1 MPEFT
6 LYAHQGV
13 SRSVTVTAEDPAD
26 AIEKVEIDFN
36 VNISNNFDP
45 EGDPV
50 VLFVYDDS
58 GETVWAHPSDYAFNP
73 EHPKNAAMAAGRRV
87 AKDAAPEVQ
96 ELVEKAVREAIYA
109 ARMQSR
115 MD

>member
-1 MPEFT
+1 MPEYT

-13 SRSVTVTAEDPAD
+13 SRSVTVTAEDPAH
-26 AIEKVEIDFN
+26 AVEITEVDFN

-58 GETVWAHPSDYAFNP
+58 GETVWTHPSDYALSPDHP
-73 EHPKNAAMAAGRRV
+73 ENEAMKAGREV

-96 ELVEKAVREAIYA
+96 ALVEKAVREALYA

-115 MD
+115 TD

>member
-1 MPEFT
+1 MPEFA

-13 SRSVTVTAEDPAD
+13 SRSVTVTAEDPAH
-26 AIEKVEIDFN
+26 AVEITEVDFN

-50 VLFVYDDS
+50 VLFVTDAE
-58 GETVWAHPSDYAFNP
+58 GATVWTHPSDYALNP
-73 EHPKNAAMAAGRRV
+73 DHPDNDAMKAGRRV
-87 AKDAAPEVQ
+87 AKDAPPEVQ
-96 ELVEKAVREAIYA
+96 TLVEKAVREAIIA

-115 MD
+115 TD